1 MNGTKGTGTGPV
13 PPGPLSVKDAAAYFG
28 ITERAVRKRIHVGT
42 LMGEHIDG
50 QWKVWPSARPQR
62 GTGTEPEQFPR
73 STEQRNSSSGTD
85 GAAQVAV
92 VIQQMQAPLIERIGA
107 LERELGRTQE
117 QRDRAAQEATEL
129 RYRAEQAERQLVEAR
144 ASKSVPVAE
153 ASPPPPP
160 SSPVPLPRS
169 LAGQFARWVLRH
181 VQ

>member
-1 MNGTKGTGTGPV
+1 MNGTKGTGPGPV
-13 PPGPLSVKDAAAYFG
+13 PSGPLSVKDAAAYFG
-28 ITERAVRKRIHVGT
+28 ITERAIRKRIHVGT

-50 QWKVWPSARPQR
+50 QWKVWPHAQPQR
-62 GTGTEPEQFPR
+62 GTGPEPEQFPR
-73 STEQRNSSSGTD
+73 STEQRNSSGGTD

-117 QRDRAAQEATEL
+117 QRDRAAQEAAEL
-129 RYRAEQAERQLVEAR
+129 RRRVEHAERQLAEAR
-144 ASKSVPVAE
+144 APEPVPVAE
-153 ASPPPPP
+153 AATPPP
-160 SSPVPLPRS
+160 SLPASPPRS